1 MKLNFTAHAQGLT
14 KDWITIDRSIGS
26 KCVAGPDDDVATI
39 QGIQCLITNLLAII
53 APIITLIAIGMIILG
68 GAKMIANADN
78 PKAVDE
84 AKKIIT
90 FAIIGVIGIAAAW
103 IILVLIQEFTGAP
116 VTRFQIITNP

>member
-1 MKLNFTAHAQGLT
+1 MKLNFTAHAQ
-14 KDWITIDRSIGS
+14 DWASIDPN
-26 KCVAGPDDDVATI
+26 CVAGPNNDVATI
-39 QGIQCLITNLLAII
+39 QGFKCIITNLLAII

-116 VTRFQIITNP
+116 VTQFQIITNP